1 MACAEKSKKLFI
13 YVIFIANLKVY
24 FIFTAVYHLKRSPL
38 STEPTMFRKRVA
50 KQQKALE
57 VFVHNQNIIGDILQ
71 EEAPATD
78 WGKVSYLGARVV
90 GAHQSRVRIS
100 KVLDYTGNTQ
110 K

>member
-1 MACAEKSKKLFI
+1 MSPLNTLAAALPVSIKLIMACAEKSKKLFI

-78 WGKVSYLGARVV
+78 
-90 GAHQSRVRIS
+90 
-100 KVLDYTGNTQ
+100 
-110 K
+110 